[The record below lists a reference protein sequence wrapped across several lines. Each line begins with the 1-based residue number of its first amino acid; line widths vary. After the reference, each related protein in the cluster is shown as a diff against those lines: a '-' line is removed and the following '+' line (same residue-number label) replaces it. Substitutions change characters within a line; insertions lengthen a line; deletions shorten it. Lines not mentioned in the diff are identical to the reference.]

1 MLQWQGKTDKMNEV
15 KTMAGRIILSLCCLL
30 CAGAFFLNGC
40 LCRIRSSPVAFWT
53 GGEQALKNTIKDAAG
68 YNLEMGTAFRW
79 YGLGWLL
86 DAIGAAFSPTMGL
99 AVMAALCTLGLF
111 LLWRRYRQLLSKY
124 S

>member
-1 MLQWQGKTDKMNEV
+1 MLSVRCFAHSRAKFSSVTAKTA
-15 KTMAGRIILSLCCLL
+15 AGFGVS
-30 CAGAFFLNGC
+30 
-40 LCRIRSSPVAFWT
+40 IRSSPVAFWT

-68 YNLEMGTAFRW
+68 YNREMGVAFRW

-86 DAIGAAFSPTMGL
+86 DAIGAAFSPTVGL

>member
-1 MLQWQGKTDKMNEV
+1 MNEV

-30 CAGAFFLNGC
+30 CAGAFFLNVH

-68 YNLEMGTAFRW
+68 YNREMGMAFRW

>member
-68 YNLEMGTAFRW
+68 YNREMGMAFRW

>member
-1 MLQWQGKTDKMNEV
+1 MLQWQGKPDKMNEV

-68 YNLEMGTAFRW
+68 YNREMGTAFRW

>member
-68 YNLEMGTAFRW
+68 YNREMGTAFRW

>member
-1 MLQWQGKTDKMNEV
+1 MNEV

-30 CAGAFFLNGC
+30 CAGAFFLNGF

-68 YNLEMGTAFRW
+68 YNREMGTAFRW

>member
-1 MLQWQGKTDKMNEV
+1 MLQWQGKPDKMNEV
-15 KTMAGRIILSLCCLL
+15 KIMAGRIILSLCCLL

-68 YNLEMGTAFRW
+68 YNREMGMAFRW

>member
-1 MLQWQGKTDKMNEV
+1 MLQWQGKPDKMNEV
-15 KTMAGRIILSLCCLL
+15 KIMAGRIILSLCCLL

-68 YNLEMGTAFRW
+68 YNREMGTAFRW

-86 DAIGAAFSPTMGL
+86 DAIGAAYSPTMGL